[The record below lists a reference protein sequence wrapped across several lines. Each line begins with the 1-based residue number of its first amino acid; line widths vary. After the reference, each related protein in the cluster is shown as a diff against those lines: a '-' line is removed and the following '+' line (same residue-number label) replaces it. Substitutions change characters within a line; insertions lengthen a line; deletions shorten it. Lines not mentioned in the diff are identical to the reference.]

1 MNENKD
7 KADGRLNSDKVLAI
21 CFEKTTCY
29 SRYLNK
35 QQQGQKPPSSHHQI
49 RCSALKSNS
58 NFYIMREKHLIE
70 PRPCSRIGNQH
81 RLQGYTYVIQG
92 LPRQVP
98 EPAAIL
104 PETFP
109 VANFRQSQERRGQAA
124 RSCFIP
130 AKHNPAKRADYATAA
145 KALTLNNNRKKRC
158 LLSPEFTS
166 LPSSG
171 SSLWQLLLA
180 LVWKQ
185 LPFTFYL
192 SASVIKA
199 ANDTA

>member
-1 MNENKD
+1 MEDLNENKD
-7 KADGRLNSDKVLAI
+7 KPDGRLNSDKVLAI

-58 NFYIMREKHLIE
+58 NFSIMREKHLIE

-81 RLQGYTYVIQG
+81 RRQGYKTYKGCRSKCQ
-92 LPRQVP
+92 P
-98 EPAAIL
+98 EPAASQ
-104 PETFP
+104 PESFQA
-109 VANFRQSQERRGQAA
+109 ANFRQSQERRCQAA

-130 AKHNPAKRADYATAA
+130 AKHNPAKSADYATAA

-158 LLSPEFTS
+158 LLSPEFTM
-166 LPSSG
+166 
-171 SSLWQLLLA
+171 
-180 LVWKQ
+180 
-185 LPFTFYL
+185 
-192 SASVIKA
+192 
-199 ANDTA
+199 